1 MVKVALSYAPGSR
14 EPSFNRTEV
23 WTTVHIGI
31 GIVCAC
37 LPVCWP
43 LVVRVSKMRPAS
55 FQRRWQKVKVWHK
68 VKTRSLTTKSSLRGD
83 VNTTTILETG
93 TGGDTEYLSLG
104 TLDSIPDLE
113 RNISHGTEDLLLEHL
128 SSRETVISR

>member
-1 MVKVALSYAPGSR
+1 M
-14 EPSFNRTEV
+14 
-23 WTTVHIGI
+23 
-31 GIVCAC
+31 
-37 LPVCWP
+37 
-43 LVVRVSKMRPAS
+43 
-55 FQRRWQKVKVWHK
+55 
-68 VKTRSLTTKSSLRGD
+68 
-83 VNTTTILETG
+83 NTTTILETG